1 MYAPDFS
8 RPARMVKNPISATP
22 LPRSRLGGLRDRF
35 HFEYAVVGVVVVV
48 IGYLV
53 LVPLGYLLWNTFVAD
68 GTLTLDNF
76 RRAYS
81 AVGLGEMT
89 VNSLWFTAGTT
100 AVAVGLGTALAYLVV
115 RTDLRFKPLVVAL
128 TMTQLIVPGVL
139 YTIAWIFLA
148 SPRTGAL
155 NSLLEPLLGPGAL
168 DVFSMGGMIVV
179 EALHLVPFVFLL
191 MAAAF
196 LNLDPALEES
206 AVASGV
212 RRRSIIRRITLPLVR
227 PALAAVILLV
237 GIRAIEAFEVPALLG
252 IPGGVWVFTS
262 RIWRALNT
270 YPTDIGV
277 AGAYAV
283 SLLALT
289 AVGVFL
295 LSRLLSRGRYFRTVT
310 GRGARPRPVELGR
323 LRLPLTVATFVYLTV
338 AAVLPLLILVYASTQ
353 PFYTPPSVDSL
364 SKMTL
369 ESYTSV
375 LSQESTLRALKN
387 TVVLAAGTATVV
399 VLLGAIASWFVV
411 RTKLTGRW
419 LVDGV
424 ASLPIAIPSLVLG
437 TALLVIY
444 LRVPI
449 PIYGTL
455 WILLIA
461 FVTAAMP
468 SGMRF
473 SVASMQQLGDELEE
487 SARTSGASWWQTFR
501 RVLLPLMIPGLA
513 ACWLYLF
520 VVSARQLSS
529 AILLYSPDSE
539 VLAVRIWEQYQT
551 GQFTELAALGIMMT
565 VMLGGLIAIAYKLGG
580 VLGVVPR

>member
-1 MYAPDFS
+1 MTG
-8 RPARMVKNPISATP
+8 NPTSATHV
-22 LPRSRLGGLRDRF
+22 PRSVRGGLRLRVYPE
-35 HFEYAVVGVVVVV
+35 HALVAAVVVL
-48 IGYLV
+48 ISYLV
-53 LVPLGYLLWNTFVAD
+53 LIPVGYLLWRTFVTG
-68 GTLTLDNF
+68 GTLTLENF
-76 RRAYS
+76 RRAYGT
-81 AVGLGEMT
+81 VGLGEMM

-100 AVAVGLGTALAYLVV
+100 IVAVALGSTLAYLVV
-115 RTDLRFKPLVVAL
+115 RTDLPCKPLVVAL

-155 NSLLEPLLGPGAL
+155 NTLVEPLLGPGAL

-212 RRRSIIRRITLPLVR
+212 PRVSIVRRITLPLVR
-227 PALAAVILLV
+227 PALAAVVLLV

-252 IPGGVWVFTS
+252 VPDGIWVFTS
-262 RIWRALNT
+262 RIWLALNT
-270 YPTDIGV
+270 YPADLGV

-283 SLLALT
+283 SLLAVT
-289 AVGVFL
+289 AGGVFV

-323 LRLPLTVATFVYLTV
+323 WRLPLTVATLTYLAV

-353 PFYTPPSVDSL
+353 PFYTPPSLDSL
-364 SKMTL
+364 STMTL
-369 ESYTSV
+369 ESYGAV
-375 LSQESTLRALKN
+375 LSQDATLSALKN
-387 TVVLAAGTATVV
+387 TAVLAAGTASIV
-399 VLLGAIASWFVV
+399 VLLGAVASWLIV
-411 RTKLTGRW
+411 RTKVRGRW

-437 TALLVIY
+437 TALLLVY
-444 LRVPI
+444 LRIPI
-449 PIYGTL
+449 PIYGTI

-468 SGMRF
+468 TGMRF
-473 SVASMQQLGDELEE
+473 SVASMQQIGDELEE
-487 SARTSGASWWQTFR
+487 SARTSGASWWQTLR

-539 VLAVRIWEQYQT
+539 VLAIRIWEQYQT
-551 GQFTELAALGIMMT
+551 GEFTQLAALGVMMT
-565 VMLGGLIAIAYKLGG
+565 AVLGGLIAIAYKLGG
-580 VLGVVPR
+580 MLGVVPR

>member
-1 MYAPDFS
+1 
-8 RPARMVKNPISATP
+8 
-22 LPRSRLGGLRDRF
+22 
-35 HFEYAVVGVVVVV
+35 VVVAL
-48 IGYLV
+48 ISYLA
-53 LVPLGYLLWNTFVAD
+53 LIPLGYLLWRTFVVG
-68 GTLTLDNF
+68 GTPTLDNF
-76 RRAYS
+76 RRAYG

-89 VNSLWFTAGTT
+89 LNSLWFTVGTT
-100 AVAVGLGTALAYLVV
+100 ALAVGLGTALAYLVV
-115 RTDLRFKPLVVAL
+115 RTDLPWKPLVVAL

-168 DVFSMGGMIVV
+168 DVFSMSGMIVV

-196 LNLDPALEES
+196 LNLDPTLEES

-212 RRRSIIRRITLPLVR
+212 RRRSVLRRITLPLVR
-227 PALAAVILLV
+227 PALAAVVLLV

-252 IPGGVWVFTS
+252 IPGGIWVFTS

-270 YPTDIGV
+270 YPADIGV

-289 AVGVFL
+289 AIGVFV
-295 LSRLLSRGRYFRTVT
+295 LSRLLSRGRHFRTVT
-310 GRGARPRPVELGR
+310 GRGARPRPVELAR
-323 LRLPLTVATFVYLTV
+323 WRIPLTVATFLYLAV
-338 AAVLPLLILVYASTQ
+338 AAVLPLLILLYASLQ
-353 PFYTPPSVDSL
+353 RFYLPPSMDTL
-364 SKMTL
+364 SSMTL
-369 ESYTSV
+369 ESYREV
-375 LSQESTLRALKN
+375 LSQDSTLNALKN
-387 TVVLAAGTATVV
+387 TVVLAAGTATIVV
-399 VLLGAIASWFVV
+399 VLGAVASWLVV
-411 RTKLTGRW
+411 RTKLRGRW

-437 TALLVIY
+437 TALLMIY

-487 SARTSGASWWQTFR
+487 SARTSGASWWQIFR
-501 RVLLPLMIPGLA
+501 RVLVPLMAPGLA

-529 AILLYSPDSE
+529 AVLLYSPDSE

-551 GQFTELAALGIMMT
+551 GEFTQLAALGMMMT
-565 VMLGGLIAIAYKLGG
+565 VVLGGLIAIAYKLGG